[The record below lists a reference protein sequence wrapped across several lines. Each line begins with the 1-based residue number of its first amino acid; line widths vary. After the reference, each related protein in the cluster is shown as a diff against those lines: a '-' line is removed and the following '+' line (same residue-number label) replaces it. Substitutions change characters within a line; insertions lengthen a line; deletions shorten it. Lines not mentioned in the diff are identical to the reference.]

1 MVHETIHIGFV
12 IIFGVVLVPV
22 YAMLVAWFIEQPRD
36 LRRSVLGVGY
46 LMGFIIILLVGTW
59 VAGMLFRIIMPI

>member
-1 MVHETIHIGFV
+1 MVHETIHIGLI

-46 LMGFIIILLVGTW
+46 LMGFIIVLLAGTW
-59 VAGMLFRIIMPI
+59 IAGILFGIVMPI